1 MHEGVDTYDMLISM
15 SHNGEAT
22 NNRDAAKCRKNFDAI
37 TEDTRKPSVKREV
50 AKEDLPA
57 GVRSRTIY
65 GKKL

>member
-1 MHEGVDTYDMLISM
+1 M

-57 GVRSRTIY
+57 GIRSRTIY
-65 GKKL
+65 GKKR